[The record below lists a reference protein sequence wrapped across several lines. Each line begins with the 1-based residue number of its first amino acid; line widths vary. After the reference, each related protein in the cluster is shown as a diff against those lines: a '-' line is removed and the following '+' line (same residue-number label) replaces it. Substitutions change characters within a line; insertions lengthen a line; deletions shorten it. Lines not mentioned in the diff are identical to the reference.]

1 MKTDLEKMSR
11 EELVEMI
18 LKLNEDKTE
27 LEQQVNETRNELE
40 ELRVSHRDMMIRME
54 ELIAKYEELVREK
67 RALEVRPFIPKSE
80 KLKDED
86 LVINEIEEV
95 KEKKKRRTP
104 SENFLS
110 QLKKAYLGEA
120 DDVILDYDFEGN
132 GISRDSV
139 KLFGKDETY
148 KLEYQPGS
156 FRVKRILKNKYRD
169 GEHIYEADSSADSFP
184 HSPLTPSL
192 AANILNMKYELGVPF
207 YRYSQYLSQKGMTIS
222 EADICHWAAKSME
235 LLEPLYDRLFQT
247 LISTDINVLH
257 IDETPLKVINEEK
270 TKCYMFVY
278 ATSFWEA
285 PIYIYSFSDTRS
297 TGETKE
303 ILKDYKGYVICDG
316 YPGYDSLPDQG
327 IKVQRCMIHARRYF
341 NDCLI
346 DLPLDEM
353 KKNPAYRTI
362 ELMGKLFNLEK
373 KFRDKKYTAP
383 RIQQERNKPYYLKC
397 IEKLDQQ
404 IDSIDPKLN
413 STLKKAVNYYKNNR
427 KELYTYLENGY
438 VEMENNLAERVVK
451 PFVIARKSFLFCKTA
466 DGADVTAKLFSI
478 VQTARANG
486 LKSEQ
491 YLSYCLENIRKVP
504 VEELLPWN
512 EKIPAEIRISRRDLS
527 AQNR

>member
-169 GEHIYEADSSADSFP
+169 GEHIYEADSSADPFP

-404 IDSIDPKLN
+404 ID
-413 STLKKAVNYYKNNR
+413 YNR
-427 KELYTYLENGY
+427 TELYTYLENGY